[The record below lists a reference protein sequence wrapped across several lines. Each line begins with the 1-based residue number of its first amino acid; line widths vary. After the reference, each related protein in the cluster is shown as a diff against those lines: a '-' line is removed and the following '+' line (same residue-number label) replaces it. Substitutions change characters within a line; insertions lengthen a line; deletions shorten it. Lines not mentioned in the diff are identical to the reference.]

1 MADPNP
7 LIPDVP
13 IVKYDDIEP
22 HLATG
27 DILIFHGSS
36 GISLQIEQKTSS
48 YFSHSA
54 MVIRPDPAKPP
65 FIWQAGPGPIA
76 RDTFTNTVHGGAQIS
91 PLRETLIYMTNP
103 AYGDSS
109 YLRQLQFSR
118 GPEFEIVA
126 QWAIAGLDGTPF
138 GTYDEMLKNFEIG
151 QKSETAPDRT
161 FFCSELA
168 AHTYMLMGLLPFDP
182 PANSYAP
189 GHFSPEI
196 GNLPFLRGAS
206 FGPLL
211 QLIPPPQPAPP
222 TPPPTTPSPSAPAA
236 GS

>member
-1 MADPNP
+1 
-7 LIPDVP
+7 
-13 IVKYDDIEP
+13 
-22 HLATG
+22 
-27 DILIFHGSS
+27 
-36 GISLQIEQKTSS
+36 
-48 YFSHSA
+48 
-54 MVIRPDPAKPP
+54 
-65 FIWQAGPGPIA
+65 
-76 RDTFTNTVHGGAQIS
+76 
-91 PLRETLIYMTNP
+91 MTNP

-211 QLIPPPQPAPP
+211 QLIPPPPPAPP
-222 TPPPTTPSPSAPAA
+222 TTPPPPAG